1 MQSSKKTKYLVV
13 HSKQLLK
20 KFTVAA
26 VAAYLH
32 IFASHCRVMML
43 EVWNPIEE
51 VMNYYRNVSDFPFNF
66 RFLTTMNANSN
77 GRDAENAINGWVDNI
92 PDDGWPNWVV
102 GVQPFELSSTQAYLS
117 CLSGILFCGA
127 KT

>member
-1 MQSSKKTKYLVV
+1 
-13 HSKQLLK
+13 
-20 KFTVAA
+20 
-26 VAAYLH
+26 
-32 IFASHCRVMML
+32 MML

-66 RFLTTMNANSN
+66 RFLTTMNSNSN

-102 GVQPFELSSTQAYLS
+102 GVQPFELFSSQASLPWH
-117 CLSGILFCGA
+117 LILPSENA
-127 KT
+127 